1 MIIGHSDAASGACR
15 RTPNARDS
23 DASALGHLAP
33 SENSVELTASVRRW
47 LTESRRAAPL
57 PDRRPTTSTATATT
71 VTATAAAPQ
80 RGPSAGVSDSRV
92 ALLVD
97 PAGLDREALA
107 EVLSAVHASY
117 DRPVVR
123 RAYADWTPPGSRE
136 QLDILGDHAVQ
147 PVHAFASGFGHTIVA
162 LTVDALDAVGT
173 YGVDCVVV
181 VADLE
186 AVQPLVIPSAG
197 VGHASAGRRSGHH
210 TTVLAQPGR
219 RFHRDRRARP
229 LGCPA
234 GSGETPPRAH
244 RRAGLRRPGDV
255 RPPLATACA
264 PGAVQSPSPS
274 RCCPGRPAIVPP
286 QQSGRAG

>member
-1 MIIGHSDAASGACR
+1 MIIGHSDAASGGCR

-47 LTESRRAAPL
+47 LTESRRAVPL
-57 PDRRPTTSTATATT
+57 PDRRPTASTATATA
-71 VTATAAAPQ
+71 TATAPQ
-80 RGPSAGVSDSRV
+80 RGPSAGLNDSRV

-117 DRPVVR
+117 DRPVVS
-123 RAYADWTPPGSRE
+123 RAYADWTRPGSRE
-136 QLDILGDHAVQ
+136 QLVILGDHAVQ

-186 AVQPLVIPSAG
+186 AVHPLVIRLRASGTRVVA
-197 VGHASAGRRSGHH
+197 VGPGTTPPCLRNQADDFIAIDALDRSGAH
-210 TTVLAQPGR
+210 PDEGR
-219 RFHRDRRARP
+219 
-229 LGCPA
+229 
-234 GSGETPPRAH
+234 H
-244 RRAGLRRPGDV
+244 RRELTDGQA
-255 RPPLATACA
+255 
-264 PGAVQSPSPS
+264 
-274 RCCPGRPAIVPP
+274 
-286 QQSGRAG
+286 

>member
-57 PDRRPTTSTATATT
+57 PDRRPTTSTATAAT

-117 DRPVVR
+117 DRPVVS
-123 RAYADWTPPGSRE
+123 RAYADWTRPGSRE
-136 QLDILGDHAVQ
+136 QLVILGDHAVQ
-147 PVHAFASGFGHTIVA
+147 PVHAFASGFGHTLVA
-162 LTVDALDAVGT
+162 LTVDALDVVGT

-181 VADLE
+181 VAADLE
-186 AVQPLVIPSAG
+186 AVHPLVIRLRASGTWVVA
-197 VGHASAGRRSGHH
+197 VGPGTTPPGLRNQADEFIAIDALDRSGAH
-210 TTVLAQPGR
+210 PDEGR
-219 RFHRDRRARP
+219 
-229 LGCPA
+229 
-234 GSGETPPRAH
+234 H
-244 RRAGLRRPGDV
+244 RRELTDGQA
-255 RPPLATACA
+255 
-264 PGAVQSPSPS
+264 
-274 RCCPGRPAIVPP
+274 
-286 QQSGRAG
+286 

>member
-1 MIIGHSDAASGACR
+1 MIIGHSDAASGGCR

-57 PDRRPTTSTATATT
+57 PDRRPTASTATATA
-71 VTATAAAPQ
+71 TATAPQ

-117 DRPVVR
+117 DRPVVS
-123 RAYADWTPPGSRE
+123 RAYADWTRPGSRE
-136 QLDILGDHAVQ
+136 QLVILGDHAVQ

-186 AVQPLVIPSAG
+186 AVHPLVIRLRASGTRVVA
-197 VGHASAGRRSGHH
+197 VGPGTTPPGFRNQADEFIAIGALDRSG
-210 TTVLAQPGR
+210 AQPVEGR
-219 RFHRDRRARP
+219 
-229 LGCPA
+229 
-234 GSGETPPRAH
+234 H
-244 RRAGLRRPGDV
+244 RRELTDGQA
-255 RPPLATACA
+255 
-264 PGAVQSPSPS
+264 
-274 RCCPGRPAIVPP
+274 
-286 QQSGRAG
+286 

>member
-1 MIIGHSDAASGACR
+1 MIIGHSDAASGGCR

-57 PDRRPTTSTATATT
+57 PDRRPTTSTATT

-117 DRPVVR
+117 DRPVVS
-123 RAYADWTPPGSRE
+123 RAYADWTRPGSRQ

-147 PVHAFASGFGHTIVA
+147 PVHAFASGFGHTLVA

-186 AVQPLVIPSAG
+186 AVHPLVIRLRASGTRVVA
-197 VGHASAGRRSGHH
+197 VGPGTAPPCLRNQADDFIAIDALDRSG
-210 TTVLAQPGR
+210 AQPVQGR
-219 RFHRDRRARP
+219 
-229 LGCPA
+229 
-234 GSGETPPRAH
+234 H
-244 RRAGLRRPGDV
+244 RRELTDGQA
-255 RPPLATACA
+255 
-264 PGAVQSPSPS
+264 
-274 RCCPGRPAIVPP
+274 
-286 QQSGRAG
+286 